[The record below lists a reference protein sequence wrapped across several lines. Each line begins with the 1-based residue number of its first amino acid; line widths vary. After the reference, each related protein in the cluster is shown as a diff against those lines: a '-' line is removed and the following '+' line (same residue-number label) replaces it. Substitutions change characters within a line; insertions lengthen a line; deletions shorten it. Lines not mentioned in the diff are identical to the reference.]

1 MKTMIQKEMDRNEHY
16 IAANDYFKNIFTS
29 IVSLSFACEIL
40 IRSIVNQFRD
50 PKLLQT
56 KIFRENINI
65 NFYIVG
71 KNIHYFFLHM
81 HLYSV
86 TRVIISVC
94 SIYYLCES
102 FIIYNVLIEVLSM
115 LMNKLSTH

>member
-1 MKTMIQKEMDRNEHY
+1 
-16 IAANDYFKNIFTS
+16 
-29 IVSLSFACEIL
+29 
-40 IRSIVNQFRD
+40 
-50 PKLLQT
+50 
-56 KIFRENINI
+56 
-65 NFYIVG
+65 
-71 KNIHYFFLHM
+71 M

>member
-1 MKTMIQKEMDRNEHY
+1 MRINHDSVWCSIEKDMIIFNITVTSDMKTMIQKEMDRNEHY

-71 KNIHYFFLHM
+71 KNIHYFF
-81 HLYSV
+81 
-86 TRVIISVC
+86 
-94 SIYYLCES
+94 
-102 FIIYNVLIEVLSM
+102 F
-115 LMNKLSTH
+115 THAPLFGYTSHN